1 MKKTAEKQPASMD
14 NLFKLEGRVPLGKAI
29 PFGLQHILAMF
40 VSNLAPILIV
50 IGCVSGGM
58 DSEMQ
63 SVLLSNAMVAA
74 GVASLIQMYPIWKVG
89 SGLPV
94 VMGVS
99 FTFVSVLCTIAATK
113 GYGTV
118 VGCVMIGGLFEG
130 TLGLFAKYWRKFIRP
145 ITAACVVTCIGL
157 SLFSVGAYSFGGGQ
171 GAEDFG
177 SWQNLLVGTVT
188 LIVCLVWNCKAKGY
202 LKQLSVLVGMIVGYI
217 LSIFL
222 GMVDLGSIWDGRLFA
237 VPHLLPVTPQ
247 FDIGAII
254 SVCVIF
260 LVSAAETIGD
270 TTALCNGGLDRDITA
285 EEVQGTLAI
294 DGYGSF
300 LSSLF
305 GTLPVTSFSQNV
317 GLVNMTKV
325 VNRMT
330 IATGC
335 VIMILAGFCPPIA
348 NFFRSLPSAVLGGC
362 TIMMFG
368 SILCSGMEMI
378 ARCGFTQRNIT
389 IASLTLSISVGFTAI
404 PEMWHIF
411 PEIIQSIFAEN
422 VVAVAFVVALLL
434 DALLPQKMG
443 IHEE

>member
-1 MKKTAEKQPASMD
+1 MKKTAEKQTASME
-14 NLFKLEGRVPLGKAI
+14 NLFQLDGRVPLGRAI

-50 IGCVSGGM
+50 AAAAGVSA
-58 DSEMQ
+58 DMQ
-63 SVLLSNAMVAA
+63 STLLSNAMIAA
-74 GVASLIQMYPIWKVG
+74 GIASLIQMYPIWKIG

-99 FTFVSVLCTIAATK
+99 FTFVSALCAVAVNK
-113 GYGTV
+113 GYSYV
-118 VGCVMIGGLFEG
+118 VGCVLVGGLFEG
-130 TLGLFAKYWRKFIRP
+130 TLGLLAKYWRKFISP
-145 ITAACVVTCIGL
+145 ITSACVVTCIGL
-157 SLFSVGAYSFGGGQ
+157 SLFSVGANSFGGGQ

-177 SWQNLLVGTVT
+177 SWQNLLIGTVT
-188 LIVCLVWNCKAKGY
+188 LATCLIWNCKAKGY
-202 LKQLSVLVGMIVGYI
+202 LKQLNVLVGMVVGYI

-222 GMVDLGSIWDGRLFA
+222 GKVDLGSIWDGRILA
-237 VPHLLPVTPQ
+237 LPHLFPVKPE
-247 FDIGAII
+247 FDLGSII

-260 LVSAAETIGD
+260 IVSAAETIGD
-270 TTALCNGGLDRDITA
+270 TTALCNGGLNRDITA

-300 LSSLF
+300 ISSLF
-305 GTLPVTSFSQNV
+305 GTMPVTSFSQNV
-317 GLVNMTKV
+317 GLVSMTKV

-330 IATGC
+330 IASGC
-335 VIMILAGFCPPIA
+335 VIMILAGLCPPIA
-348 NFFRSLPSAVLGGC
+348 NFFRSLPQAVLGGC

-378 ARCGFTQRNIT
+378 SRCGFTQRNIT
-389 IASLTLSISVGFTAI
+389 IASLTMSISVGFTAI
-404 PEMWHIF
+404 SDMWHIF

-434 DALLPQKMG
+434 DALLPKKMG